1 MRIDITFILDFSGKW
16 LAIFK
21 VRVGSTLHGSG
32 GSMIKIKR
40 SLRHP
45 KYSSFKN
52 DFDFSL
58 LELTETLRFNVQ
70 IQAIAL
76 PNADAYIA
84 DGTEC
89 LVSGWG
95 KK

>member
-1 MRIDITFILDFSGKW
+1 MTIFPNFSGKW
-16 LAIFK
+16 LRIFK
-21 VRVGSTLHGSG
+21 VRVGSSSHGSG
-32 GSMIKIKR
+32 GLVIKLKR

-58 LELTETLRFNVQ
+58 LELAEPLRFNVQ
-70 IQAIAL
+70 VQAIAL
-76 PNADAYIA
+76 PDANTYIA
-84 DGTEC
+84 DGTPC

-95 KK
+95 NK